1 MYVYVDESGH
11 PHPNDSHDRPVVACV
26 CLRPQYVR
34 HVSPAFHNLTQ
45 GFQEAVPN
53 LRLRKG
59 EREGKATEFLSRS
72 NLLRLDAKRRFA
84 QGVVD
89 LIRDTDLAVLG
100 MVMERPNQP
109 LYRGDDYLRVYYR
122 WLLERVEA
130 YMSRRAPDQYATI
143 IFDGRDPV
151 ENKRLDSCFCRF
163 LFRHPDGRDMTHIV
177 PSVHFVDSEL
187 TPGVKLADFVAYILR
202 VYYEQELDEND
213 PQDEYEEHI
222 ARYGEIVR
230 AKSFNYTDQ
239 YGQQWG
245 IRTLGS
251 NHFRYA

>member
-34 HVSPAFHNLTQ
+34 QVSPAFHNLTQ
-45 GFQEAVPN
+45 RFQDAVPN

-72 NLLRLDAKRRFA
+72 NLLRIDAKTEFA
-84 QGVVD
+84 EGVIE
-89 LIRDTDLAVLG
+89 LIRDIDMTVFG
-100 MVMERPNQP
+100 MVMERPHDP
-109 LYRGDDYLRVYYR
+109 LYRGDDHLRVYFR
-122 WLLERVEA
+122 WLLERVQA
-130 YMSRRAPDQYATI
+130 YMTRRAPDQYATI

-151 ENKRLDSCFCRF
+151 ENKRLDSCFCGY
-163 LFRHPDGRDMTHIV
+163 LFRHPDGQAMDRIV

-202 VYYEQELDEND
+202 VYYEQGLDDND
-213 PQDEYEEHI
+213 PQDAYEEHL

-230 AKSFNYTDQ
+230 AKTFNYTDQ
-239 YGQQWG
+239 HGQQWG
-245 IRTLGS
+245 IRTMGREY
-251 NHFRYA
+251 FRTA